1 MPECAASAERCSGA
15 YPAHMTWS
23 FCKRSD
29 VPLKEFILSLDAAKP
44 RTEKFVIQDL
54 SATRLFIEAKATEWL
69 TQKVQEF
76 QDQNTYQVR
85 RCTLRQLSCPA
96 RCQSVSERSG

>member
-1 MPECAASAERCSGA
+1 MPI
-15 YPAHMTWS
+15 
-23 FCKRSD
+23 
-29 VPLKEFILSLDAAKP
+29 KEFILSLDAAKP

-54 SATRLFIEAKATEWL
+54 SATRLFIEAKATQWL

-85 RCTLRQLSCPA
+85 RCTRGNRGVLYNTPLPICLREARTIRRRLSP
-96 RCQSVSERSG
+96 RTILPQPPRRDQTM

>member
-1 MPECAASAERCSGA
+1 MPI
-15 YPAHMTWS
+15 
-23 FCKRSD
+23 
-29 VPLKEFILSLDAAKP
+29 KEFILNLDAAKP
-44 RTEKFVIQDL
+44 RAEKFVIQDL

-85 RCTLRQLSCPA
+85 RCTKAQSRCALRCAATNLS
-96 RCQSVSERSG
+96 